1 MPFRILKPGEVQ
13 EPKGVLLT
21 GQPNSGKTQSLVTF
35 LATYPT
41 KLAAYVCYPDEQGS
55 STFPS
60 NHPNVAVR
68 IAWDDVD
75 PSKKISYSALWS
87 EVLTVTTDILIGK
100 HGKVE
105 LFFGDGLHKLYR
117 IALGKAT
124 GGISST
130 TLDFDAKLYYDAKEL
145 FLNYIHTIQRAA
157 SIYLP
162 VFTVWEGREKDNPDS
177 LDKHP
182 TRHIFP
188 DFPGQLA
195 KQSVGEFGVVLYA
208 LRKGTGIEGAK
219 YLWQTRPLD
228 LVGGCGIKKPIE
240 VSSKIEDFVPQDW
253 SLLAP
258 RLGMVETTDQK

>member
-1 MPFRILKPGEVQ
+1 MAFRLLKPGEVQ

-35 LATYPT
+35 MATYPA
-41 KLAAYVCYPDEQGS
+41 KLAAYLCYPDEQGS

-75 PSKKISYSALWS
+75 PAKKISYSALWDEIVS
-87 EVLTVTTDILIGK
+87 VTADVLVGK

-105 LFFGDGLHKLYR
+105 LFFGDGLHKLH
-117 IALGKAT
+117 AVSLGKVT
-124 GGISST
+124 GGISAMS
-130 TLDFDAKLYYDAKEL
+130 LDFDAKLYSDAKKL
-145 FLNYIHTIQRAA
+145 TLGYIHMIQRAG

-177 LDKHP
+177 LDKKP
-182 TRHIFP
+182 SRHIYP
-188 DFPGQLA
+188 ELPGQLA
-195 KQSVGEFGVVLYA
+195 KEIIGEFGVVLYA
-208 LRKGTGIEGAK
+208 TRKGTGVEGAK

-228 LVGGCGIKKPIE
+228 QVWGCGIKKPIE

-258 RLGMVETTDQK
+258 KLGMVEAPDQK